1 MKGGLYLSTETI
13 ALKPPVKRKNK
24 LFKRNEIWGWLFA
37 GPAILGFLGFTL
49 GPMIASFY
57 LSLTDSTLGFGGNFI
72 GFAHYVRLFTADTL
86 VLGSIRVTLIFV
98 LIAVPLHLSSAFAV
112 ALLLNTEGLK
122 GVKYWRTIAYVPSIV
137 PGVASAFL
145 WRWIFNPRGLLN
157 HMLEAIGIPGQNWFF
172 DQRLVLPTM
181 AFMGIWGIGAN
192 MIIYLAGLQGVSRSL
207 YDAIEVDG
215 GGVFSK
221 FRYATL
227 PMMTPTI
234 FFTLIM
240 AIIGNIQIF
249 MPALLITE
257 GGPNNASLFYAF
269 HVYRTA
275 FVNVNMSYAAAMS
288 WVMFVVILL
297 LTLIVFATS
306 KSWVYYEGGDS
317 K

>member
-1 MKGGLYLSTETI
+1 MSAATATLDQVPKKQS
-13 ALKPPVKRKNK
+13 K

-37 GPAILGFLGFTL
+37 APAILGFLGFTI
-49 GPMIASFY
+49 GPMVSSIY
-57 LSLTDSTLGFGGNFI
+57 LSMTDSTLGFGGNWI
-72 GFAHYVRLFTADTL
+72 GLYHYRRLFTADPFITQSL
-86 VLGSIRVTLIFV
+86 RVTFTFV
-98 LIAVPLHLSSAFAV
+98 LISVPWSLTTAFLV

-157 HMLEAIGIPGQNWFF
+157 HLLEAIGIPGQNWLF
-172 DQRLVLPTM
+172 DQRLVLPSI
-181 AFMGIWGIGAN
+181 AFMGIWGIGGS
-192 MIIYLAGLQGVSRSL
+192 MVIYLAGLQGVSRSL

-215 GGVFSK
+215 GGIFSK

-234 FFTLIM
+234 FFTVIM
-240 AIIGNIQIF
+240 GIIGTLQTF

-257 GGPNNASLFYAF
+257 GGPNNASLFYGF

-275 FVNVNMSYAAAMS
+275 FVNHNMSYAAAQS
-288 WVMFVVILL
+288 WIMFV
-297 LTLIVFATS
+297 IVLFFTAIIFATS
-306 KSWVYYEGGDS
+306 KHWVYYEGGDDR
-317 K
+317 